1 VASSI
6 LAKQVKIRQMRR
18 AANIFAVGMLAG
30 LIPVAFA
37 GTNDHSVSTPP
48 SSAPADPVII
58 SCGNGIPGGVMCIPT
73 KQDVKDARAAF
84 AQGVKLNGR
93 NQLDA
98 AFDKFD
104 EAVHLNPQEV
114 KFLTARE
121 LVKGQLVYNH
131 VERGNVLLAE
141 DLRPE
146 AIKEFRAAVELAP
159 EDEFARAR
167 LEDADAGSETGSS
180 QSLALQSGPYASTEI
195 HLEPRYALAT
205 FHFSG
210 GVRSLF
216 AEMAAAYGLT
226 VLFDDS
232 IKDRQV
238 RFNVDDADFY
248 TALKLACQITKTMWA
263 PLSARQ
269 MMIADESAENH
280 RQYDRMSLRTFVL
293 PPHATPQEANDIANL
308 LRNVFE
314 LKSVTLGQTS
324 DTVEVKGPQPVLAAC
339 ARFMQQLDRQKPQ
352 VMLEIRIYQIDHQLM
367 RNMGL
372 HVPDTFNLF
381 NIPAAALAGLAGQ
394 NIQQLINQLI
404 ASGGIN
410 QAGSSALSGLI
421 SQLQGQGNGIFS
433 QPLATFGG
441 GLTFEGLSLDQIVAT
456 MSLNESWV
464 RSLENM
470 TLRAGQGTDATFHT
484 GTRYPIQ
491 NASYAP
497 IFNSP
502 QISQV
507 LGNQSYV
514 PPFPSVSYEDLGLN
528 AKVKPVI
535 HADNSVTLQIELQVR
550 ALTGQATNGIPVIS
564 NQEYKG
570 SITLDNGEPAVVA
583 GQISQTETRAMT
595 GIPGL
600 GYFPL
605 LNKAMVNNTK
615 QTDANELMIVIT
627 PHVVSNYDRDSPEIW
642 ISQN

>member
-1 VASSI
+1 
-6 LAKQVKIRQMRR
+6 
-18 AANIFAVGMLAG
+18 
-30 LIPVAFA
+30 
-37 GTNDHSVSTPP
+37 
-48 SSAPADPVII
+48 
-58 SCGNGIPGGVMCIPT
+58 MCIPT
-73 KQDVKDARAAF
+73 KQDIKNARTAF
-84 AQGVKLNGR
+84 TQGMKLRDR

-104 EAVHLNPQEV
+104 EAVRLNPQEV

-121 LVKGQLVYNH
+121 LVKGQLVFDH

-141 DLRPE
+141 NLRPD
-146 AIKEFRAAVELAP
+146 AIKEFRAAVELDP
-159 EDEFARAR
+159 EDEFARER
-167 LEDADAGSETGSS
+167 LEDADAAGEGASS
-180 QSLALQSGPYASTEI
+180 QSPAVQGPTASTEI

-216 AEMAAAYGLT
+216 GEMAAAYGLT

-238 RFNVDDADFY
+238 RFNIDDADFY
-248 TALKLACQITKTMWA
+248 TALKLACQLTKTMWA

-269 MMIADESAENH
+269 MLVADESAENH

-314 LKSVTLGQTS
+314 LKSVALGQAS
-324 DTVEVKGPQPVLAAC
+324 DTLEVKGPQPVLAAC
-339 ARFMQQLDRQKPQ
+339 ARFMQQLERQKPQ
-352 VMLEIRIYQIDHQLM
+352 VMLEVRIYQIDHQLM

-381 NIPAAALAGLAGQ
+381 NIPAAALAGLGGQ

-410 QAGSSALSGLI
+410 QAGSSALSGLL
-421 SQLQGQGNGIFS
+421 SQLQGQGSGIFS

-470 TLRAGQGTDATFHT
+470 TLRAGQGADATFHT

-507 LGNQSYV
+507 LGNQSYI
-514 PPFPSVSYEDLGLN
+514 PPFPSISYEDLGLN
-528 AKVKPVI
+528 AKVKPII
-535 HADNSVTLQIELQVR
+535 HADNSVSLQIELQVR
-550 ALTGQATNGIPVIS
+550 SLTGQSTNGIPVIS

-570 SITLDNGEPAVVA
+570 SITLNNGEPAVVA
-583 GQISQTETRAMT
+583 GQVSQTETLAMT
-595 GIPGL
+595 GLPGL

-615 QTDANELMIVIT
+615 QTDTNELMIMIT
-627 PHVVSNYDRDSPEIW
+627 PHVVSNYDRDSSAIW

>member
-1 VASSI
+1 
-6 LAKQVKIRQMRR
+6 
-18 AANIFAVGMLAG
+18 
-30 LIPVAFA
+30 
-37 GTNDHSVSTPP
+37 
-48 SSAPADPVII
+48 
-58 SCGNGIPGGVMCIPT
+58 MCIPT
-73 KQDVKDARAAF
+73 KQDIKDAHTAF
-84 AQGVKLNGR
+84 AQGMKLRER

-104 EAVHLNPQEV
+104 EAVHLYPQEV

-146 AIKEFRAAVELAP
+146 AIKEFRAAVELDP

-167 LEDADAGSETGSS
+167 LEDADASGETASS
-180 QSLALQSGPYASTEI
+180 QSPALQVGPAASTEI

-216 AEMAAAYGLT
+216 GEMAAAYGLT

-238 RFNVDDADFY
+238 RFNIDDADFY
-248 TALKLACQITKTMWA
+248 TALRLACQITKTMWA

-269 MMIADESAENH
+269 MLIADENAENH

-314 LKSVTLGQTS
+314 LKSVSLGQAS
-324 DTVEVKGPQPVLAAC
+324 DTLEAKGPQPVLAAC

-352 VMLEIRIYQIDHQLM
+352 VMIEIRIYQIDHQLM

-372 HVPDTFNLF
+372 HAPDTFNLF
-381 NIPAAALAGLAGQ
+381 NIPAAALAGLGGQ

-410 QAGSSALSGLI
+410 QAGSSALSGLL
-421 SQLQGQGNGIFS
+421 SQLGSQGNGIFS

-441 GLTFEGLSLDQIVAT
+441 GLTFEGLSLDHIVAT

-470 TLRAGQGTDATFHT
+470 SLRASQGTDATFHT
-484 GTRYPIQ
+484 GTRFPIQ

-502 QISQV
+502 QISKV

-528 AKVKPVI
+528 AKVKPII

-550 ALTGQATNGIPVIS
+550 ALTGQSTNGIPVIS

-615 QTDANELMIVIT
+615 QTDANELMITIT
-627 PHVVSNYDRDSPEIW
+627 PHVVSNYDRDSSEIW